1 MLNLAGIEENSIV
14 DGEGMR
20 YAIFV
25 QGCPHHCEGCHN
37 PSTWDFKDNIQ
48 KDISEIIN
56 YIKDD
61 FLCSGV
67 TFSGGEPF
75 TQATEL
81 IKLADEVHKLNKNVW
96 CYTGYTFE
104 QLMAFTDDKRELLNH
119 IDVLVD
125 GRFVLKER
133 NTFLQFRGSNNQ
145 RVIDVKKTFSEGRV
159 VLYL

>member
-67 TFSGGEPF
+67 TFSG
-75 TQATEL
+75 
-81 IKLADEVHKLNKNVW
+81 
-96 CYTGYTFE
+96 
-104 QLMAFTDDKRELLNH
+104 
-119 IDVLVD
+119 
-125 GRFVLKER
+125 
-133 NTFLQFRGSNNQ
+133 
-145 RVIDVKKTFSEGRV
+145 
-159 VLYL
+159 